1 MKSPIGWNNGLRTKE
16 ILRCIYC
23 VSTAYLCAHVYV
35 YAHVCAFM
43 QKPKGKKILLQHP
56 LTHFWF
62 CCFVSLKQE
71 VTLNLKLI
79 YSPRPVGR

>member
-43 QKPKGKKILLQHP
+43 QKPKEKKNPPPTSSNSFLVLL
-56 LTHFWF
+56 F
-62 CCFVSLKQE
+62 CLFETGSHIEPEAYLF
-71 VTLNLKLI
+71 
-79 YSPRPVGR
+79 P